1 MGLIEIE
8 KIKWRKIHILL
19 AKWNTS
25 RSKMNNSN
33 EQDFLH
39 IDDAHNFISTAD
51 RSRRTHTHTHI
62 QIHDYIF
69 LMFSHNLVAIMPTRV
84 SENDLSSL
92 ISISSLLTT
101 FIWLHCV
108 LYSLIWYSQYAEFTG
123 VQKISHWDLEPNNLF
138 SLLYR
143 ERVFFFVYNL
153 M

>member
-1 MGLIEIE
+1 MN
-8 KIKWRKIHILL
+8 KIFYTLTMRIISFPRQIAVGEHI
-19 AKWNTS
+19 
-25 RSKMNNSN
+25 
-33 EQDFLH
+33 
-39 IDDAHNFISTAD
+39 
-51 RSRRTHTHTHI
+51 HTHTHI

-108 LYSLIWYSQYAEFTG
+108 LYSLIWYSQYAKFTG

-143 ERVFFFVYNL
+143 ERVFFSFTILCKPKLNRTINKNKNL
-153 M
+153 RCKPIFKTQ